1 MCTNSGMP
9 IRTIACQCVKF
20 PFPQTSCECVGWN
33 AHASGRLAV
42 LPFLVATC
50 HNACVERAATPPATI
65 HVTEQPEQTSPRGH
79 DAPRPLANHLA
90 ARLRELRARRGL
102 TQDHVAKRLGCHE
115 SAVSRWESGSRFPT
129 GEDLVS
135 LADLFEVSTD
145 DLLGRGRQ
153 YATGGSALVDMRLL
167 ESLSAA
173 ESTAEFDALIAQHEE
188 QAVWLPVP
196 EGAVLVPVAEAM
208 RWARKVADKHKDSQ
222 FVDRLFRPRT

>member
-1 MCTNSGMP
+1 L
-9 IRTIACQCVKF
+9 
-20 PFPQTSCECVGWN
+20 
-33 AHASGRLAV
+33 AS
-42 LPFLVATC
+42 
-50 HNACVERAATPPATI
+50 
-65 HVTEQPEQTSPRGH
+65 
-79 DAPRPLANHLA
+79 HLA

-129 GEDLVS
+129 GEDLVA

-167 ESLSAA
+167 ESLAA
-173 ESTAEFDALIAQHEE
+173 ADSTEEFDALIARHEE

-208 RWARKVADKHKDSQ
+208 RWARKVAEKHKSSQ
-222 FVDRLFRPRT
+222 FVDRLFRPRG